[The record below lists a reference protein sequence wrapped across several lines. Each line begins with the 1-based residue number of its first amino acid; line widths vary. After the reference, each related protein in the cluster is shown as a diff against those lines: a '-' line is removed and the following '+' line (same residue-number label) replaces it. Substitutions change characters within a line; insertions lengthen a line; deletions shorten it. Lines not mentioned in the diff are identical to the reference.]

1 MIVECPACHTRYR
14 TDSTTLVDENT
25 FFECSQESCQHVFP
39 YSPPVLRGGE
49 NEAHSAASPP
59 STPLSG
65 EHPEPKQHRD
75 PPDELSIALAASQ
88 PTHTLE
94 PPPSK
99 QFDEPESFSALEESF
114 AEGPFFDKEFD
125 EPEQFAPPEA
135 PFFAD
140 EEESSNERIAFSRLT
155 PKPQVT
161 EISSLRPVL
170 ILLGGILFGYAI
182 LAGYCLWH
190 VGDTAVALGRLP
202 LLGSLFTD
210 ERFSARHI
218 ALVELKGDFWT
229 TKDSRRVFAISGK
242 AVNDAFLPSRNI
254 QVEGAVYDANGKV
267 VGQRVIFCGT
277 ETAATA
283 LQSLTVREIG
293 ILQNLVPPK
302 QFNVPPGQSVNF
314 LIVFTSPPP
323 KVAEFSS
330 RVIAA
335 QFGAP

>member
-49 NEAHSAASPP
+49 DETHSAASPP
-59 STPLSG
+59 STPFPE
-65 EHPEPKQHRD
+65 EHLEPKQHRD
-75 PPDELSIALAASQ
+75 PPDELPIAPATTQ

-94 PPPSK
+94 PPSSK
-99 QFDEPESFSALEESF
+99 QFDKLEGFSSLEESF

-125 EPEQFAPPEA
+125 EPEQFAPLEA

-140 EEESSNERIAFSRLT
+140 EEESNNERIALSRPT

-161 EISSLRPVL
+161 EISSPRPIL
-170 ILLGGILFGYAI
+170 LLLGGILFGYAI
-182 LAGYCLWH
+182 LAGYCLWY
-190 VGDTAVALGRLP
+190 VGDTEVALGRLP

-218 ALVELKGDFWT
+218 ALMELKGNFWT

-242 AVNDAFLPSRNI
+242 AVNNALLPSRNI
-254 QVEGAVYDANGKV
+254 QVEGAVYDTNGKV
-267 VGQRVIFCGT
+267 AGQRVIFCGT

-283 LQSLTVREIG
+283 LASLTVREIG